1 MYGGTNRTYNMKV
14 IKIPIRKIAIAF
26 QRALSLE
33 GRPLISIKK
42 ITRDVNNS
50 IHVKFQHDNIRYE
63 YIESDYSVGVYQQI
77 IQNKQTSYKLLTL
90 EVKDERN

>member
-1 MYGGTNRTYNMKV
+1 MNTIR
-14 IKIPIRKIAIAF
+14 IPIRKIAIAF

-42 ITRDVNNS
+42 ITRDANNS

-63 YIESDYSVGVYQQI
+63 YIETDYTIGLYQQI
-77 IQNKQTSYKLLTL
+77 IQNKQANYKLLTL
-90 EVKDERN
+90 EVKDERT